1 MSNAVM
7 PENTPGIAIG
17 ELRHKRQL
25 AAHCLDRAAQRGG
38 GHVCAVL
45 YVGDLLM
52 RDAQEFCHLDLR
64 HLGRGVAPANSYP
77 H

>member
-1 MSNAVM
+1 V
-7 PENTPGIAIG
+7 
-17 ELRHKRQL
+17 
-25 AAHCLDRAAQRGG
+25 
-38 GHVCAVL
+38 HVCAVL

-64 HLGRGVAPANSYP
+64 HLARGVAPANSYP

>member
-7 PENTPGIAIG
+7 PENTTGIAIG
-17 ELRHKRQL
+17 DSATSDSLPPIASIERRNVE
-25 AAHCLDRAAQRGG
+25 GV
-38 GHVCAVL
+38 HVCAVL

-64 HLGRGVAPANSYP
+64 RLARDVAPANSYP